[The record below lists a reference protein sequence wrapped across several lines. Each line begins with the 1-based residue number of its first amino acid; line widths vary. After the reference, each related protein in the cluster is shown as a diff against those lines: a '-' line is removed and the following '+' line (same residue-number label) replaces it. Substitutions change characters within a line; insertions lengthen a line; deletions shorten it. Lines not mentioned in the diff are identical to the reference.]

1 MVPTTTIT
9 KLPSHPH
16 ITANPKPPTLTFPK
30 MQHAQASASPEPMQL
45 PSLSLCRPH
54 NPDFKHMP
62 THTRSF
68 DNLTDPTCPETKLFQ
83 INPPPTCR
91 TASPIQATPTRDPG
105 PCANHTPTTPANHT
119 ASTPSQCHDSKHPS
133 KPPNITCRTAGPERL
148 RPNPHVHRQTRTH
161 RQFHIMTCTPRSPPH
176 QSTHTNTRAHTH
188 THTPTA
194 HTSKLVVLES
204 QNSISPPRPPHHSPC
219 RRRKQRRRKRGK
231 RFAPSRARTSFCPS
245 ASSRPAARPDYL
257 QVKSSPGRARSR
269 LAQDVCAD
277 VLRELAPRPAWRAL
291 HL

>member
-1 MVPTTTIT
+1 MNEWLNG
-9 KLPSHPH
+9 LPSHPH

-119 ASTPSQCHDSKHPS
+119 ASTPSQCHDSKAP
-133 KPPNITCRTAGPERL
+133 KQTTELYLPDCRARKAYC
-148 RPNPHVHRQTRTH
+148 
-161 RQFHIMTCTPRSPPH
+161 CTTSMSTDNRSP
-176 QSTHTNTRAHTH
+176 TDN
-188 THTPTA
+188 
-194 HTSKLVVLES
+194 
-204 QNSISPPRPPHHSPC
+204 
-219 RRRKQRRRKRGK
+219 
-231 RFAPSRARTSFCPS
+231 FPS
-245 ASSRPAARPDYL
+245 
-257 QVKSSPGRARSR
+257 
-269 LAQDVCAD
+269 
-277 VLRELAPRPAWRAL
+277 
-291 HL
+291 